1 MHLRVALDDRKH
13 VTKSSLIMKRDFTKG
28 PITAS
33 LLRLAIPIIAANI
46 FHTVYQLTDTF
57 WVGQLGKQAVAAV
70 SLSFPILFLLIQFG
84 IGLTVA
90 GSILVAQYKGQRKQ
104 GKIDYYA
111 AQTLSLMVIVS
122 LVFAYIGFVS
132 SDFFIN
138 LMNPEPSVAQDA
150 VQYLQ
155 ISFIGFTFMAVFFVY
170 QSVVRGVGDVK
181 TPLYIVIG
189 TVLLNFFLDPLFILG
204 WGAMPAF
211 GVAGAALATVV
222 TQSLS
227 AIIGVILLLSGTR
240 GVHLKP
246 RHLLPRFITIKKL
259 FLLGFPTSIEGSSR
273 ALSMVVMTFITSV
286 FGTLA
291 IASYGLGSRI
301 FSFIIVPTI
310 GLAMSTST
318 IVGQNIGAGKID
330 RARAT
335 MKKSM
340 KIGFWALTIIGI
352 ILFIFAEQVVG
363 AFVPG
368 EVDVIRESTLFI
380 RITSL
385 TYGFVGMQMG
395 AIGTLRGSGN
405 TRSAMTLSIL
415 TIIIMVSTGYTLS
428 HLTPLGM
435 QGIWWAYAIS
445 NITGALLA
453 LMYITFSSWEKTRVI
468 DHG

>member
-1 MHLRVALDDRKH
+1 
-13 VTKSSLIMKRDFTKG
+13 MKRDFTKG

-90 GSILVAQYKGQRKQ
+90 GAILVAQYKGQRKQ

-111 AQTLSLMVIVS
+111 AQTLSLMVVVSIVCA
-122 LVFAYIGFVS
+122 FIGFYS
-132 SDFFIN
+132 SEFFIN
-138 LMNPEPSVAQDA
+138 LMNPETGVAKDA

-204 WGAMPAF
+204 WGAIPAF

-240 GVHLKP
+240 GVHLKT
-246 RHLLPRFITIKKL
+246 RHLLPRLHTIKKL

-273 ALSMVVMTFITSV
+273 ALSMVIMTFITSV

-335 MKKSM
+335 MKISM
-340 KIGFWALTIIGI
+340 QIGFWALTVIGI
-352 ILFIFAEQVVG
+352 MLFIFAEQVVG

-368 EVDVIRESTLFI
+368 EIDVIKESTLFL

-415 TIIIMVSTGYTLS
+415 TIIIMVSAGYILS

-453 LMYITFSSWEKTRVI
+453 LMYITFGSWEKTRII